1 MVFVVYDCFAENK
14 DGRYV
19 PLPDRADA
27 CAQRPYRPL
36 MQKH

>member
-19 PLPDRADA
+19 PDPDRAGT

>member
-1 MVFVVYDCFAENK
+1 MVFVVYDYFAENK

-27 CAQRPYRPL
+27 CAL
-36 MQKH
+36 FL